1 MLNTSETPR
10 LQATIHF
17 SNLVEVFVDAFI
29 GATNNISK
37 EHLEHFSR
45 VVLFG
50 VHLVFLLLEVSGR
63 HGEDPVSQKKL
74 DQGDVTWEY
83 TKEIMGWL
91 VDGADFTLRIMP
103 EKCVRISK
111 LIKSFANNHTVHSNI
126 FRN

>member
-1 MLNTSETPR
+1 M
-10 LQATIHF
+10 
-17 SNLVEVFVDAFI
+17 
-29 GATNNISK
+29 
-37 EHLEHFSR
+37 
-45 VVLFG
+45 LFG
-50 VHLVFLLLEVSGR
+50 VHSIFPPPEVSVYPGK
-63 HGEDPVSQKKL
+63 DPVSQNKL
-74 DQGDVTWEY
+74 NQEEGTWEY